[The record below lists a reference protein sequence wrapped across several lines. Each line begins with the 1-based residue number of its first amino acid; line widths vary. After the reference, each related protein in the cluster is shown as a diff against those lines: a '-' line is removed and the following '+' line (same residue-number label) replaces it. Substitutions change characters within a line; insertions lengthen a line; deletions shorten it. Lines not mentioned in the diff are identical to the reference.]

1 MKKKAMMAAGIFCI
15 SLLLGTGCGI
25 KEMEEK
31 DVAPRSSGEDM
42 VEKVPPFPR
51 EAREEILNELTE
63 FCNEHKEKLNEM
75 SEYYINA
82 VEDVSDYKNHEKLPD
97 IGELSSVFTDEE
109 GSGILK
115 KLLPYYPSESDYGY
129 KFKQVYYPYEQ
140 TPAELYIVAYIGA
153 DGEELESFM
162 DDMSANWM
170 EVREIDKHLFVIWE
184 YTPLE

>member
-1 MKKKAMMAAGIFCI
+1 MKKKVMMSAGILCI
-15 SLLLGTGCGI
+15 SLLLGTGCGME
-25 KEMEEK
+25 EMEEE
-31 DVAPRSSGEDM
+31 DIMPCSFGEDM

-51 EAREEILNELTE
+51 EAREEILNEITE

-140 TPAELYIVAYIGA
+140 TPVELYMVAYIGA
-153 DGEELESFM
+153 DGEELEAFM
-162 DDMSANWM
+162 M
-170 EVREIDKHLFVIWE
+170 
-184 YTPLE
+184 T